1 MGQSPPVV
9 TCRGLVRSFGSQVV
23 LDGIDLDVP
32 TGSIVGLIGPSGCG
46 KTTLMRILL
55 GIRQATAGEVMVLGR
70 APVDSTPVQRARIG
84 YLPQLP
90 SLFPN
95 LSLWNNLRFAAAL
108 YGVRR
113 RRRRRRL
120 HNALDFVGL
129 DDDRKKLL
137 RDASGG
143 MQRRLSLAAALVHD
157 PELILLDEP
166 TAGIDPI
173 LRERF
178 WTYFRSLRD
187 AGRTLLVSTQYVGEA
202 ADCDLVAVM
211 CAGRVIAFDSPDGLR
226 RQAFG
231 GDLIDVRP
239 ERGWLTDEDM
249 EKLAAE
255 PFVLGA
261 SRTAGGARLVV
272 ADATTATS
280 PLLDHLNERDI
291 GTVAID
297 QVTPDYDEIFVELI
311 RTSSEAEACQEP
323 A

>member
-9 TCRGLVRSFGSQVV
+9 ICRGLVRSFGSQVV

-32 TGSIVGLIGPSGCG
+32 AGTIVGLIGPSGCG

-55 GIRQATAGEVMVLGR
+55 GIREATAGEVTVLGR
-70 APVDSTPVQRARIG
+70 APVDTSPAERARIG

-95 LSLWNNLRFAAAL
+95 LSLWNNLRFSAAL

-120 HNALDFVGL
+120 HSALDFVGL

-137 RDASGG
+137 RNASGG
-143 MQRRLSLAAALVHD
+143 MQRRLCLAAAFVHD

-187 AGRTLLVSTQYVGEA
+187 SGRTLIVSTQYVGEA

-211 CAGRVIAFDSPDGLR
+211 CAGRIIALDSPDGLR
-226 RQAFG
+226 RRAFG

-255 PFVLGA
+255 PFVLSA

-291 GTVAID
+291 GTTAID
-297 QVTPDYDEIFVELI
+297 QVTTDYDEIFVELI
-311 RTSSEAEACQEP
+311 RTSSEADACQEP
-323 A
+323 E